1 MWRSLFILHLFFSS
15 SRLYIILSTSCYL
28 LFFSFPIFGS
38 GVGCVILFVGILLC
52 LLTKVEKLEFGGG
65 ETRNFIIF
73 SFSSQYEVPF
83 FLLYEKR
90 GDVGGLR
97 EGSSEKYVI
106 THQKVA
112 FLMPTYQYLAVTQI
126 KITMRSFFLLFIYYR
141 IVYFV
146 INVPKL
152 PFCSTYIYRANVMYS

>member
-1 MWRSLFILHLFFSS
+1 MSS
-15 SRLYIILSTSCYL
+15 YKGGEIR
-28 LFFSFPIFGS
+28 
-38 GVGCVILFVGILLC
+38 VW
-52 LLTKVEKLEFGGG
+52 GG

-90 GDVGGLR
+90 GDIGGSR

-126 KITMRSFFLLFIYYR
+126 KITMRSLFFF
-141 IVYFV
+141 
-146 INVPKL
+146 
-152 PFCSTYIYRANVMYS
+152 SSYITVSCTS

>member
-1 MWRSLFILHLFFSS
+1 MSS
-15 SRLYIILSTSCYL
+15 Y
-28 LFFSFPIFGS
+28 
-38 GVGCVILFVGILLC
+38 
-52 LLTKVEKLEFGGG
+52 KGG
-65 ETRNFIIF
+65 EIRVWNFIIF

-112 FLMPTYQYLAVTQI
+112 FLKPNLPILGSNSNQNNNAL
-126 KITMRSFFLLFIYYR
+126 SFFLLFIYYR

-152 PFCSTYIYRANVMYS
+152 AFCSTYIYRADVMYS